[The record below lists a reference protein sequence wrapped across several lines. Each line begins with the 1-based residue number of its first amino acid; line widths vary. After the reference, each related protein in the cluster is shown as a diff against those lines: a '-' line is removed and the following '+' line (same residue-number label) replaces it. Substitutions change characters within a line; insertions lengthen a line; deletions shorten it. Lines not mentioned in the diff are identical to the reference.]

1 MRYSKLFGKTKKS
14 VPSDKDSVNARLLTQ
29 AGFVEKLCA
38 GVYNYLPLGLRVLK
52 KVENIIRDEMN
63 KAGGQ
68 ELLMPVLH
76 PISVWEST
84 GRTKSMDEIL
94 FRTGP
99 DKEFIL
105 GPSHEETITPLAGS
119 FIKSYKDLPLSLY
132 QIQEKFRYEARAKS
146 GVLRGREFG
155 MKDLYSFHTDEEDL
169 DRYYEIMKQ
178 AYSNVFNRCGLKSY
192 IIEASGGAFS
202 DKFSHEFQIP
212 TNAGEDT
219 IILCEKCGFAQNLEI
234 ATGKITEDENTEEEK
249 ALKMIDAV
257 HGPSVE
263 DTANFHKVSPSK
275 VLKSVVYEVEEVGL
289 LGVLIRGDLS
299 INEVKL
305 EKYLKKRLRPASAES
320 LKSAGLVPGFISPV
334 SNPVE
339 IPFIADH
346 SVTNMK
352 NFVTGANVQNFDFE
366 NVNIGRD
373 FQIKDF
379 TDIVEVRNGFKCPK
393 CESSLKEIKAV
404 EAGNIFKLGT
414 KFSDSFNLKYLDKDG
429 VLKPVV
435 MGCYGIGTTRLV
447 GTIVEAS
454 HDEKGMIWPKNVAPY
469 SVHLLKIGND
479 DTLNEAC
486 EKLYK
491 ELSDN
496 GIEVLYD
503 DRDESAGLKLNDAD
517 LIGLPLRIVLSKR
530 TLSENKVEVK
540 ERIKDDF
547 NLIDI
552 SEILEFVKNY
562 LNS

>member
-14 VPSDKDSVNARLLTQ
+14 IPSDKDSVNARLLTQ

-52 KVENIIRDEMN
+52 KVENIIREEMN
-63 KAGGQ
+63 AYGGQ
-68 ELLMPVLH
+68 EVLMPVLH
-76 PISVWEST
+76 PISIWETT
-84 GRTKSMDEIL
+84 GRSKSMDEIL
-94 FRTGP
+94 FRSGP

-119 FIKSYKDLPLSLY
+119 FIKSYKDLPTALY

-155 MKDLYSFHTDEEDL
+155 MKDLYSFHTDESDL
-169 DRYYEIMKQ
+169 DCYYEGMKDV
-178 AYSNVFNRCGLKSY
+178 YSNVFRRCGLKSY

-212 TNAGEDT
+212 TDAGEDT

-234 ATGKITEDENTEEEK
+234 ATGKILEEENKEEEK
-249 ALKMIDAV
+249 ALKMVEAS

-263 DTANFHKVSPSK
+263 DTAKFHNTTSSK
-275 VLKSVVYEVEEVGL
+275 VLKSVIYEVEEIGL

-299 INEVKL
+299 INELKL

-320 LKSAGLVPGFISPV
+320 LKAAGLVPGFISPV
-334 SNPVE
+334 SNPIN

-346 SVTNMK
+346 SVSNVK
-352 NFVTGANVQNFDFE
+352 NFVTGANVLNSDFE

-373 FQIKDF
+373 FIIKDF
-379 TDIVEVRNGFKCPK
+379 TDLVEVRSGFKCPK
-393 CESSLKEIKAV
+393 CESSLVEIKAI

-414 KFSDSFNLKYLDKDG
+414 KFSDAFNLKYLDKDG

-447 GTIVEAS
+447 GTIVEAC
-454 HDEKGMIWPKNVAPY
+454 HDEKGMIWPKSVAPY
-469 SVHLLKIGND
+469 LIHLVKIGND
-479 DTLNEAC
+479 EALNESC
-486 EKLYK
+486 ENIYK
-491 ELSDN
+491 SLLKK
-496 GIEVLYD
+496 GFEVLFD

-517 LIGLPLRIVLSKR
+517 LIGLPLRVVLSKR
-530 TLSENKVEVK
+530 TLSENKVEIK
-540 ERIKDDF
+540 ERNKEE
-547 NLIDI
+547 NLLIDI
-552 SEILEFVKNY
+552 AELEKFISNFA
-562 LNS
+562 NT